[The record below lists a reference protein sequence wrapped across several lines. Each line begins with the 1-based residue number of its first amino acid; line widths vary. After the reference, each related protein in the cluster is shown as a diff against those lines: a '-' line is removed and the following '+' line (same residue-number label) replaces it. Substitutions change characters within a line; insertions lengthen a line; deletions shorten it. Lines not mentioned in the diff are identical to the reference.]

1 MSFVATAIGGSAV
14 LGMGGSIFGGIMGK
28 KGADAQARQ
37 AATWTNSALNS
48 INSAWG
54 ATNETTLPFRTMGEA
69 SMQRLLEA
77 PVGGNQSFTQ
87 PYADL
92 GNSSAKT
99 LQALLMGGNV
109 GQALQNSPMFQWQQ
123 EQGSRDINREL
134 SARGMYGS
142 GAGLEALSRFNAQ
155 LQAEEGDRLFN
166 RLFGATQLGF
176 DAAQVRVNQEQA
188 GLGRLLGIGQIGAN
202 MAGQQAQHYQNIAI
216 AQGNAKMGGGTQ
228 IGSAVNQGYQALGQM
243 GQGIT
248 NSLSG
253 ALGQYG
259 QYQMIQPLLSRLAPG
274 GGSEPSYN
282 TSAGKRYSFT
292 GETGLEG
299 LSNFS

>member
-1 MSFVATAIGGSAV
+1 MSFVATAIGGSAA
-14 LGMGGSIFGGIMGK
+14 LGLGGSIFGGIMGQ
-28 KGADAQARQ
+28 KGAKAQAQQ
-37 AATWTNSALNS
+37 AATWSNSALNS

-54 ATNETTLPFRTMGEA
+54 ATNETTLPFRQMGEA
-69 SMQRLLEA
+69 GMQRLLEA

-99 LQALLMGGNV
+99 LQALLMGGDV
-109 GQALQNSPMFQWQQ
+109 RGALQNSPMFEWQQ

-142 GAGLEALSRFNAQ
+142 GAGLEALSKFNAQ

-202 MAGQQAQHYQNIAI
+202 LAGQQAGHYQNIAI
-216 AQGNAKMGGGTQ
+216 AQGNAKMGAGTQ
-228 IGSAVNQGYQALGQM
+228 IGGAVNQGYQALGQM
-243 GQGIT
+243 GSNIAG
-248 NSLSG
+248 SLSG

-259 QYQMIQPLLSRLAPG
+259 QYQMIQPLLSRLNPG
-274 GGSEPSYN
+274 GGSEPSYR
-282 TSAGKRYSFT
+282 TTAGSRYSYT
-292 GETGLEG
+292 GDTGLEG